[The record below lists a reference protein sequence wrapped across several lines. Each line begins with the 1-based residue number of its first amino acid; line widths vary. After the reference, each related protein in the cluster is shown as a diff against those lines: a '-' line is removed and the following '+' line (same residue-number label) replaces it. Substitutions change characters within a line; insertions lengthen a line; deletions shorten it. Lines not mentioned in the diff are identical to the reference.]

1 MGLTILKLGGER
13 RNPLGYLCVA
23 DPKSSLC
30 VEAASAQRSCSS
42 SCRVF
47 AEQGVWQIS
56 GLIFR
61 GGECPQSTTTSTKI
75 LAVQQ
80 L

>member
-13 RNPLGYLCVA
+13 RNPLGYLRVA
-23 DPKSSLC
+23 DPKHRPC

-42 SCRVF
+42 ACRVF
-47 AEQGVWQIS
+47 AEQGIWQIS

-61 GGECPQSTTTSTKI
+61 GGECPQSTTTSPKM
-75 LAVQQ
+75 LAVRQ